1 MLKKL
6 KTIKNKQKTNLKE
19 LSDLREELL
28 KFQEDL
34 VEIQEIR
41 KEQIYTPVP
50 GDEID
55 AMMADFMNTAGPID
69 IVIKRINCGYYQFG
83 SKFVNIKNNKGKM
96 AVQAGGGYTSVE
108 EYI

>member
-1 MLKKL
+1 
-6 KTIKNKQKTNLKE
+6 
-19 LSDLREELL
+19 
-28 KFQEDL
+28 
-34 VEIQEIR
+34 
-41 KEQIYTPVP
+41 
-50 GDEID
+50 
-55 AMMADFMNTAGPID
+55 MMADFMNTAGPID